1 MKGLKKC
8 LVILMAAFFASLH
21 SSAEWEIKTTYELNI
36 NDAVELAVSNNLSI
50 KEKKISLDGYERK
63 YRYSWNSINPS
74 ISASA
79 SYSKPVAPSEAGDD
93 TKTLAGTISLSISPS
108 LYTTMKTAKLN
119 YENGKLT
126 YDTAVRTIELSVR
139 KAFYKLLYEQD
150 NIKLQKQNLESA
162 KKQYDQ
168 NLQKYNQGG
177 ISRLDVLSAQVSYE
191 NQKPKVLAAETAYE
205 NDLAAFRQSLGLEQ
219 KSEIKLKGS
228 LDELLKIGEISIEDV
243 IVNSPE
249 IAALEK
255 QLEIAKTSVLANR
268 FSAYGPTIAGTY
280 RVQNTKTGNADDT
293 KTGSVS
299 VSVTIPLDGWLP
311 WSSDAQT
318 IANAKDNVKTLE
330 LQLEDEKTT
339 VAVNTESY
347 LRSIEEAKA
356 TIKSLEASV
365 DLAQQ
370 TYDMTLT
377 AYSRG
382 TKDLLSLQ
390 TALDNLLE
398 AQVNLKSE
406 AYTLISNILDLENAL
421 GIPFG
426 TLTNTVATKS

>member
-21 SSAEWEIKTTYELNI
+21 SSAETEIKTTYELNI

-79 SYSKPVAPSEAGDD
+79 SYSKPVAPSKAGDD

-177 ISRLDVLSAQVSYE
+177 ISRLDVFSAQVSYE

-205 NDLAAFRQSLGLEQ
+205 NNLAAFR
-219 KSEIKLKGS
+219 
-228 LDELLKIGEISIEDV
+228 
-243 IVNSPE
+243 
-249 IAALEK
+249 
-255 QLEIAKTSVLANR
+255 
-268 FSAYGPTIAGTY
+268 
-280 RVQNTKTGNADDT
+280 
-293 KTGSVS
+293 
-299 VSVTIPLDGWLP
+299 
-311 WSSDAQT
+311 
-318 IANAKDNVKTLE
+318 
-330 LQLEDEKTT
+330 
-339 VAVNTESY
+339 
-347 LRSIEEAKA
+347 
-356 TIKSLEASV
+356 
-365 DLAQQ
+365 
-370 TYDMTLT
+370 
-377 AYSRG
+377 
-382 TKDLLSLQ
+382 
-390 TALDNLLE
+390 
-398 AQVNLKSE
+398 
-406 AYTLISNILDLENAL
+406 
-421 GIPFG
+421 
-426 TLTNTVATKS
+426 